1 MPEFVFTMHNVRKK
15 LGEKLVLDNVTL
27 SFFEGAKIGVVGP
40 NGAGKSTMLKLM
52 AGLLRPDNGD
62 AMLAKN
68 KSVGILLQEPPLT
81 EGKTVLENIEEA
93 VAETKGLLHRYNE
106 ISEAM
111 ADPDADFDALLAEMG
126 ELQVELDHRQAW
138 DLDAQLEQAMD
149 ALQCPP
155 PDAIVDVLSGGERR
169 RVALCKLLLQQPD
182 LLLLDEPT
190 NHLDAES
197 VNWLEGHLKSYPGA
211 VLAVTH
217 DRYFLDNVAEW
228 ICEIDRGQL
237 HPYEGNYSTYLE
249 TKRSRL
255 QIEGKKDAKR
265 AKILE
270 KELEWVRSNP
280 KARQAKNR
288 ARLARYEELA
298 AEAERNRAVDLAE
311 INIPPGPR
319 LGSDVLEATKLTKG
333 FGDRVLIENLSFT
346 LPRAGIVGIIGPNGV
361 GKTTLFKMII
371 GEEQP
376 DSGSLKVGSTVK
388 FSYVDQS
395 RSGIDPNRN
404 VWEVVSDGLDHIKVA
419 SFEMPSR
426 AYVASFGFKGP
437 DQQKLAG
444 VLSGGE
450 RNRLNLALTLKM
462 GGNVLLLDEPTN
474 DLDVETLQSLE
485 DALLEFPGCAVVISH
500 DRWFLDRVATH
511 ILAWEGDDADESR
524 WFWFEGNYADYE
536 ENKIAR
542 LGAEAARPHRTTH
555 RRLTRG

>member
-15 LGEKLVLDNVTL
+15 LGEKLVLDNVTM
-27 SFFEGAKIGVVGP
+27 SFYEDAKIGVVGP

-52 AGLLRPDNGD
+52 AGMLRPDNGD
-62 AMLAKN
+62 VMLAKG
-68 KSVGILLQEPPLT
+68 KTVGILEQEPPLT
-81 EGKTVLENIEEA
+81 EGKTVLENIHEA
-93 VAETKGLLHRYNE
+93 VAETKGMLDRFNE
-106 ISEAM
+106 VSLAM
-111 ADPDADFDALLAEMG
+111 GDPDADFDALLAEMG
-126 ELQVELDHRQAW
+126 ELQTELDHRNAW
-138 DLDAQLEQAMD
+138 DLDSQLEQAMD

-155 PDAIVDVLSGGERR
+155 SDALVDVLSGGERR

-197 VNWLEGHLKSYPGA
+197 VNWLEGHLKNYPGA
-211 VLAVTH
+211 VRAVTH
-217 DRYFLDNVAEW
+217 DRYFLDNVAGW
-228 ICEIDRGQL
+228 ICEIDRGRL

-249 TKRSRL
+249 TKKSRL
-255 QIEGKKDAKR
+255 QIEGRKDAKR

-270 KELEWVRSNP
+270 RELEWVRSNP

-298 AEAERNRAVDLAE
+298 AEADRNRQIDLTE

-319 LGSDVLEATKLTKG
+319 LGNDVLQAVKLTKG
-333 FGDRVLIENLSFT
+333 FGDRVLIDNLSFT

-361 GKTTLFKMII
+361 GKTTLFKMLI

-376 DSGSLKVGSTVK
+376 DAGELKVGATVK

-395 RSGIDPNRN
+395 RAGIDPAKN

-511 ILAWEGDDADESR
+511 ILAWEGTDEDEAN
-524 WFWFEGNYADYE
+524 WFWYEGNYADYE
-536 ENKIAR
+536 ENKVAR
-542 LGAEAARPHRTTH
+542 LGVEAARPHRTAH
-555 RRLTRG
+555 RRLTRD